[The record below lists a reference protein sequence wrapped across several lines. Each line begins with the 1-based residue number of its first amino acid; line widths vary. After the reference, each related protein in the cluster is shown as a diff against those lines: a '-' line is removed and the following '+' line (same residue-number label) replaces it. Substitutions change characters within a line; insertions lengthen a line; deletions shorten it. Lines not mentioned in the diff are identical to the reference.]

1 MEERIEAMTLDR
13 VSENKTIGIGNVSK
27 QPKVYDKSGRYVR
40 LTCTSDSGAGES
52 VLPEDWFPEIPK
64 QVSEE
69 SGTTYAAANGS
80 VLRNEGKKVI
90 EGHNSAGKKVRL
102 EWQLANVTKPLLSVG
117 KLTQHGRRVV
127 FDDAEPNGGYIL
139 HKSTNTKTQLR
150 KKNGTYEFDIWV
162 AAQPE
167 SSHADAGFRRQEN
180 P

>member
-1 MEERIEAMTLDR
+1 M
-13 VSENKTIGIGNVSK
+13 
-27 QPKVYDKSGRYVR
+27 R

-90 EGHNSAGKKVRL
+90 EGYNSAGKKVRL

-117 KLTQHGRRVV
+117 KLTQARAPSCVRRCR
-127 FDDAEPNGGYIL
+127 AEWGL
-139 HKSTNTKTQLR
+139 HSSQTDEHQN
-150 KKNGTYEFDIWV
+150 
-162 AAQPE
+162 AA
-167 SSHADAGFRRQEN
+167 A
-180 P
+180 